1 MVCFEVDYCWFM
13 NLSEDTFLPP
23 RQGAIAPEYL
33 EAYAEADAQVGQP
46 NPRFKQ
52 SSIYSG
58 RYLAIRT
65 MLVDLDSLSDAELDL
80 MAF

>member
-1 MVCFEVDYCWFM
+1 MPSYR
-13 NLSEDTFLPP
+13 STSLPP

-52 SSIYSG
+52 SSIYAS
-58 RYLAIRT
+58 RYMTVRIA
-65 MLVDLDSLSDAELDL
+65 LVGFEALSDTELDL
-80 MAF
+80 TIF

>member
-1 MVCFEVDYCWFM
+1 MTVSKDM
-13 NLSEDTFLPP
+13 SLPR

-52 SSIYSG
+52 SSIYTN
-58 RYLAIRT
+58 RYLAMRT
-65 MLVDLDSLSDAELDL
+65 ELVGVEGLNDSELDL
-80 MAF
+80 MIF

>member
-1 MVCFEVDYCWFM
+1 MTV
-13 NLSEDTFLPP
+13 SKDTSLPP
-23 RQGAIAPEYL
+23 RNGAVAPAPEYL

-52 SSIYSG
+52 SSIYTN

-65 MLVDLDSLSDAELDL
+65 SLVGEEGLSDAELDL
-80 MAF
+80 LIF

>member
-1 MVCFEVDYCWFM
+1 MTV
-13 NLSEDTFLPP
+13 SHDTSLPP
-23 RQGAIAPEYL
+23 RKAIAPAPEYL

-52 SSIYSG
+52 SSIYTS

-65 MLVDLDSLSDAELDL
+65 ELVGVEGLTDTELDL
-80 MAF
+80 TLF

>member
-1 MVCFEVDYCWFM
+1 MTVSK
-13 NLSEDTFLPP
+13 NTPLPP
-23 RQGAIAPEYL
+23 RNGAIAPEYL

-52 SSIYSG
+52 SSIYTS

-65 MLVDLDSLSDAELDL
+65 DLVGIDGLSDTELDL
-80 MAF
+80 MIF

>member
-1 MVCFEVDYCWFM
+1 MTVSKNM
-13 NLSEDTFLPP
+13 FLPR

-52 SSIYSG
+52 SSIYTS

-65 MLVDLDSLSDAELDL
+65 QLVDVEELSDSELDL
-80 MAF
+80 MIF

>member
-1 MVCFEVDYCWFM
+1 MTV
-13 NLSEDTFLPP
+13 SKDTSLPP
-23 RQGAIAPEYL
+23 RNGAVAPAPEYL

-52 SSIYSG
+52 SSIYTS

-65 MLVDLDSLSDAELDL
+65 GLVGEEGLSDAELDL
-80 MAF
+80 MIF

>member
-1 MVCFEVDYCWFM
+1 MMMFM
-13 NLSEDTFLPP
+13 TVSNDTSLPP
-23 RQGAIAPEYL
+23 RNSTVAPAPEYL

-52 SSIYSG
+52 SSIYTS

-65 MLVDLDSLSDAELDL
+65 ELVGMEGLNDAELDL
-80 MAF
+80 MIF

>member
-1 MVCFEVDYCWFM
+1 MTV
-13 NLSEDTFLPP
+13 SQDTSLPR

-52 SSIYSG
+52 SKIYTC

-65 MLVDLDSLSDAELDL
+65 RLVEFEELTDSELDL
-80 MAF
+80 MIF